1 MRQRRPRST
10 HLSDNVLTAAAE
22 AGHARLQA
30 RINEIT
36 KTEQVTEMTNTLI
49 EQMISPVTVDL
60 RESITTQVALAERAY
75 KWIRGKSI
83 DGKFVTQGQLASFLK
98 VKKAVVP
105 GIVKTMIG
113 YVHGND
119 EIVSDLYIF
128 VEKNQVPQWLREMLR
143 HIDVCRLL
151 HRARMGD
158 HTPVMYRQEFQYQL
172 RAMPD
177 FRENLI
183 KVWTHGRNSIVRALY
198 TVGLIDAPDF
208 QLNVDMD
215 WMSMSNGSPL
225 HGGNQTPSGFYEN
238 GIYWALNYG
247 CVSYAQIDK
256 LNFDPHHAAILEYR
270 EPKKHL
276 RTKPTPEEVAE
287 RTQLAQSLVNWM
299 ATMNYQLLHC
309 NMTFSGDHDKRCMLS
324 FAGKSGM
331 GEKITVRLP
340 WVNTL
345 FRIKA

>member
-22 AGHARLQA
+22 AGHARLQT

-49 EQMISPVTVDL
+49 EQMISPVSVDL
-60 RESITTQVALAERAY
+60 RESVTTQVALAERAY

-83 DGKFVTQGQLASFLK
+83 DGTFVTQGQLASFLK

-105 GIVKTMIG
+105 GVVKTMIG
-113 YVHGND
+113 SHYGN
-119 EIVSDLYIF
+119 EEAVTDLYVF
-128 VEKNQVPQWLREMLR
+128 VEKNQVPAWLRELLR

-151 HRARMGD
+151 QRARMGNQ
-158 HTPVMYRQEFQYQL
+158 PSVMYRLEFQSQL

-198 TVGLIDAPDF
+198 TVGLIHTPDF
-208 QLNVDMD
+208 QQNVDMD
-215 WMSMSNGSPL
+215 WMANPNLGL
-225 HGGNQTPSGFYEN
+225 HIGGNSFPGEDYGN
-238 GIYWALNYG
+238 GVYWSLDYG
-247 CVSYAQIDK
+247 RVSYTQLDK
-256 LNFDPHHAAILEYR
+256 LNFDPHHTAILEYR
-270 EPKKHL
+270 EPKKGA
-276 RTKPTPEEVAE
+276 RNKPTEEQVAE
-287 RTQLAQSLVNWM
+287 RLQLAQSLVNWM
-299 ATMNYQLLHC
+299 AAMNYQLYHRT
-309 NMTFSGDHDKRCMLS
+309 MSFSGDGEQRTMLS

-331 GEKITVRLP
+331 GEKVTVRLP
-340 WVNTL
+340 WANTV